1 MRIAIISDTHD
12 NIWAL
17 ETAMEHLSVAEALLH
32 CGDLC
37 SPFVLKQLIQ
47 GMAGKPIHIVWG
59 NNDGDQ
65 LTLTRIASQAENVH
79 LHGHIATLQIGS
91 LRISMV
97 HYPESA
103 RRLAEG
109 GRYDLV
115 CYGHDHTAHHERIG
129 GVTLLN
135 PGEVM
140 GLYGKRSI
148 AIYDSETRSA
158 EHIQIL
164 QARNELQHPHQT
176 LR

>member
-1 MRIAIISDTHD
+1 
-12 NIWAL
+12 
-17 ETAMEHLSVAEALLH
+17 MEHLSVAEALLH

-47 GMAGKPIHIVWG
+47 GVAGKPIHIVWG

-65 LTLTRIASQAENVH
+65 LTLTRIAGQAENVH
-79 LHGHIATLQIGS
+79 LHGHVAALQIDN
-91 LRISMV
+91 LRVGMV

-109 GRYDLV
+109 GGYDLV
-115 CYGHDHTAHHERIG
+115 CYGHDHTARLEHIG
-129 GVTLLN
+129 EATLLN

-148 AIYDSETRSA
+148 AVYDTKTRSA
-158 EHIQIL
+158 EHIQI
-164 QARNELQHPHQT
+164 P
-176 LR
+176 